1 MSLPIAPQQLESI
14 RIFQG
19 LIHPSTQTLPET
31 LWPLLD
37 KAKGQLAESTL
48 PTREVKQLLVAEL
61 IYLQHY
67 TAAITATSPEPS
79 PWATRYL
86 ATTATQIRK
95 TTSEAEAGQSLYRS
109 IERLSRM
116 TTSGKLVDTI
126 LGLLKTAYAPSS
138 VASAVG
144 SGAIEIISN
153 FKIHPAF
160 TQEAQE
166 AAYAAAFWAAYGEQ
180 WAKDYQKMHG
190 ELAPGLRTVEA
201 EQIRQGYIYLAEQ
214 LTGSGGFKKVRTAE
228 LLGVSRF
235 TVNGWLKG

>member
-19 LIHPSTQTLPET
+19 TLQPSTQTLPET

-37 KAKGQLAESTL
+37 KAKGQLAKSTL
-48 PTREVKQLLVAEL
+48 SVGEVKQLLVAEL

-67 TAAITATSPEPS
+67 TAATTGPEPS

-86 ATTATQIRK
+86 ATAARQIRK
-95 TTSEAEAGQSLYRS
+95 TTSDAEAGQSLYRS

-116 TTSGKLVDTI
+116 TTSDKLVDTI
-126 LGLLKTAYAPSS
+126 LGLLKTAYARSS
-138 VASAVG
+138 TASAVG
-144 SGAIEIISN
+144 AGAIEIISN
-153 FKIHPAF
+153 FKTHPAF
-160 TQEAQE
+160 TKEAQE

-180 WAKDYQKMHG
+180 WAKDYQKMYG

-214 LTGSGGFKKVRTAE
+214 LTGSGGFKKTQVAE